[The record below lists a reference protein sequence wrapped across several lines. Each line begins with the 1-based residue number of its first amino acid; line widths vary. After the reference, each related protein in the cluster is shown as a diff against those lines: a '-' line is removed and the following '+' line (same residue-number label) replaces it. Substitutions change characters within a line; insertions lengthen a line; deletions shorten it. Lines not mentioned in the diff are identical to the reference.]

1 MKILLLATQDSA
13 GLNLQSRGNHIVLF
27 MPLWGDY
34 RGRGAADRETQ
45 AIGRLHRNGQE
56 ANTVYVHHILVHS
69 PTGDMTVDHMVQ
81 RRNIGIRADDKVK
94 DLQDAS
100 FTRKK

>member
-1 MKILLLATQDSA
+1 MYILYLYILCPM
-13 GLNLQSRGNHIVLF
+13 LYIH
-27 MPLWGDY
+27 
-34 RGRGAADRETQ
+34 
-45 AIGRLHRNGQE
+45 
-56 ANTVYVHHILVHS
+56 YVHHILVHS